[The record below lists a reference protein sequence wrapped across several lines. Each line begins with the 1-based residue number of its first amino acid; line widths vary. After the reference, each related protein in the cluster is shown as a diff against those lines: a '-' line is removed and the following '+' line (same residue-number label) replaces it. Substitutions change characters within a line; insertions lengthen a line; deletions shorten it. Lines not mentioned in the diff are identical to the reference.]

1 MKTARRDHDADGELR
16 EKGLA
21 ELSHV
26 VIRVWINGEGKKS
39 ALRRRVGP
47 DSRGKWRRGA
57 VLVHGVSAV

>member
-26 VIRVWINGEGKKS
+26 VIRVWIIGE
-39 ALRRRVGP
+39 
-47 DSRGKWRRGA
+47 
-57 VLVHGVSAV
+57 VLCEGEWDLTREGSGDAAQYYMVTWA